1 MDVSQ
6 EEFEIMVA
14 DAEGILISP
23 AGSVVPGVVPRT
35 DNKPVFVSVSGGSI
49 LMVRG
54 AVGIIPVVL
63 DDVRVSV
70 RGSASEREAKLR
82 VFCEDVAREI
92 VSISPVGSADDG
104 VYEIVPIPGN
114 EVSTTVAI
122 VPVGNSEAISPVGS
136 AVGIIPVVFR
146 DDETLVPVA
155 RGIIVF
161 EVYPAI
167 ISVFDD
173 KVGMIPVVVSETAPI
188 VASAEDVVCDDE
200 IPVVGSTI
208 VSESD
213 VGSASISDDEVREA
227 AIVSEDRV
235 AIVGYAIISE
245 DGVHEAA
252 IVSDDGST
260 DRGSAIDF
268 KISCS

>member
-1 MDVSQ
+1 MARGIVTGSA
-6 EEFEIMVA
+6 EAIAVEIV
-14 DAEGILISP
+14 
-23 AGSVVPGVVPRT
+23 SVVARVV
-35 DNKPVFVSVSGGSI
+35 VGF
-49 LMVRG
+49 
-54 AVGIIPVVL
+54 VGIIPVVEIIFASGFVVGIIPVVVGCRIFNTARSL
-63 DDVRVSV
+63 GGSLFEVGTLFPVAHGILVVDDEAIISV
-70 RGSASEREAKLR
+70 GDA
-82 VFCEDVAREI
+82 
-92 VSISPVGSADDG
+92 
-104 VYEIVPIPGN
+104 
-114 EVSTTVAI
+114 
-122 VPVGNSEAISPVGS
+122 EAISPVGS

-213 VGSASISDDEVREA
+213 VGPASISDDEVREP